1 MRGQGVIGLLL
12 WVYPPSFRRQFGRDW
27 IRGIRDLRA
36 HMGLSGPR
44 YVLRVLIDLL
54 STAPRL
60 RWERL
65 MPTTR
70 ILLAAAFATLTM
82 FALAVGSPAV
92 TLAFVGL
99 VGVLVVMASG
109 QSRPIA
115 GGEQRVSDRWYLWL
129 VAAAGL
135 GLLGLLVLMFAL
147 TEIGWLVWMVSWSA
161 AVVTAGIGLVLG
173 AMNLVARRQGHSVAT
188 LT

>member
-1 MRGQGVIGLLL
+1 VRGQGVVGLLL
-12 WVYPPSFRRQFGRDW
+12 WAYPPSFRRQFGRDW
-27 IRGIRDLRA
+27 IQGIRDLRV
-36 HMGLSGPR
+36 HMGMSGPG
-44 YVLRVLIDLL
+44 YVLRVLLDLL

-65 MPTTR
+65 MPAPR

-82 FALAVGSPAV
+82 FALAVGSPTL

-99 VGVLVVMASG
+99 VGLLVVIGSG
-109 QSRPIA
+109 HSRPIA
-115 GGEQRVSDRWYLWL
+115 VGEQRVSDRWYLWL
-129 VAAAGL
+129 VAAVGL
-135 GLLGLLVLMFAL
+135 GLLGLLVLMFAF
-147 TEIGWLVWMVSWSA
+147 TEIGWLVWMLSWSA

-173 AMNLVARRQGHSVAT
+173 AMNLVARHRGQSVAT